1 MLRQGTIWA
10 VADIPPPFLPR
21 GVQRSDSCESGCPSA
36 HDCPYSRQATKHLLP
51 PGSDLGR
58 GGSALSGRAGY
69 LLHIRDVIDRALAYT
84 ESGREEFF
92 AASMIQDAV
101 MRNLE
106 IVGEAAK
113 RVDLDLVWDIV
124 ASELPAVRTQI
135 ITLLEELKP
144 GEDLGAA

>member
-1 MLRQGTIWA
+1 
-10 VADIPPPFLPR
+10 
-21 GVQRSDSCESGCPSA
+21 
-36 HDCPYSRQATKHLLP
+36 
-51 PGSDLGR
+51 
-58 GGSALSGRAGY
+58 
-69 LLHIRDVIDRALAYT
+69 
-84 ESGREEFF
+84 
-92 AASMIQDAV
+92 